1 MGCAL
6 QQRDRLCELKL
17 GFENYLLACEKELT
31 TEQMSTLS
39 TLANL
44 EKELNRDP
52 GVLNISISMHL
63 LQGHVHKRRQV
74 FRNQ

>member
-1 MGCAL
+1 MMGCAL

-39 TLANL
+39 TLASL
-44 EKELNRDP
+44 EKRVDP
-52 GVLNISISMHL
+52 YSGSPQHL
-63 LQGHVHKRRQV
+63 YLDASFAGPRPQKKAGIP
-74 FRNQ
+74 